1 MGFGKAT
8 WRGRDWWEGRVR
20 CALSRQEWAAGRS
33 SDVQTDV
40 PRHVAVSTAV
50 VTQQLVSKP
59 SRETPRARPCR
70 VSTADRKVRKG
81 IMAHSLEDLLD
92 KVRGLPVL
100 CIGSLQALAES

>member
-1 MGFGKAT
+1 MGFEKAT
-8 WRGRDWWEGRVR
+8 WRGRDWWEGSVR
-20 CALSRQEWAAGRS
+20 LRSADRS
-33 SDVQTDV
+33 SDVQIDG

-81 IMAHSLEDLLD
+81 VMAHSLEDLLV
-92 KVRGLPVL
+92 KVRGLPVVCL
-100 CIGSLQALAES
+100 GSLQALAES